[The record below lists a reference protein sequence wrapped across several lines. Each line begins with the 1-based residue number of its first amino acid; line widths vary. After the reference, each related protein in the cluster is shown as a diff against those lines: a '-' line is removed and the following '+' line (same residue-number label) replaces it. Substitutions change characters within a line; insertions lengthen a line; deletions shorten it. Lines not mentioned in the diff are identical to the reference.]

1 MSPEAKALLE
11 ALEKSENENNTGPE
25 NGDYDLGEVLKF
37 YSGGVIAHHE
47 LRFCDTPDD
56 SFSYGK

>member
-11 ALEKSENENNTGPE
+11 ALNKSENESNCQPE
-25 NGDYDLGEVLKF
+25 NDDYDFGEVLKF
-37 YSGGVIAHHE
+37 YSGGVITHHE

-56 SFSYGK
+56 SFSYDK